1 MIAVF
6 GRQRFE
12 SKPVT
17 RKRRRLEG
25 TDVGEK
31 TEHVVITPEEE
42 DFVYN
47 QLATL
52 RESLPMRH
60 RAYVQEQLLGGGA
73 NGIAYVVRSIFDSSI
88 TSRRSETVCV
98 LTG

>member
-1 MIAVF
+1 MF
-6 GRQRFE
+6 GKQRFE
-12 SKPVT
+12 SKPVA
-17 RKRRRLEG
+17 RKRRRLEA

-31 TEHVVITPEEE
+31 TEHVIITPEEE
-42 DFVYN
+42 DYVYT

-73 NGIAYVVRSIFDSSI
+73 NGIAYVMRSIFDTSI
-88 TSRRSETVCV
+88 TSRRIVTMHV